1 MNRDPI
7 LYLLVGIAI
16 GLAVAI
22 LILKDEV
29 RPAKL
34 QVLHWRV
41 NTQKA
46 NLWWPDMWGAQE
58 SLL

>member
-29 RPAKL
+29 LPTKL
-34 QVLHWRV
+34 RKFTSVSMEDTL
-41 NTQKA
+41 
-46 NLWWPDMWGAQE
+46 
-58 SLL
+58 

>member
-16 GLAVAI
+16 GLGVAI

-34 QVLHWRV
+34 QKFTSVSMEDTL
-41 NTQKA
+41 
-46 NLWWPDMWGAQE
+46 
-58 SLL
+58 